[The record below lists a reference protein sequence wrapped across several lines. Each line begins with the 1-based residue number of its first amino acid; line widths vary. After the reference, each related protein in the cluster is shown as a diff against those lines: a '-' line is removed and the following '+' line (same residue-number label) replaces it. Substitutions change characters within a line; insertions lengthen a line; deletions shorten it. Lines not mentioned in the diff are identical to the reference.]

1 MGPWTAIRTCF
12 RKSFRGRARRAEY
25 WWFALFF
32 VTVIAVLVICPI
44 PGIAGFALLLAVFL
58 PLFAVGARR
67 MHDIGR
73 PGALYLI
80 GPAIT
85 TGFAKSF
92 QVKGRASRPEFWWF
106 TAFATLMAALV
117 AFADMALFPTGL
129 GHKAGVPEHIVAPLI
144 AHPLSWLAVI
154 LLAPASL
161 CVAIR
166 RLHDSNLSAAALVA
180 SVVSVLA
187 YAGLYQWTFQQAQ
200 PVQTSAFASVE
211 ELTADLDATS
221 DRLDRAAPALRA
233 LAWGSMA
240 LQILL
245 LLLCLR
251 PSSPH
256 TNRFGPL
263 PAGGPQ

>member
-1 MGPWTAIRTCF
+1 MTPVAAI
-12 RKSFRGRARRAEY
+12 K
-25 WWFALFF
+25 
-32 VTVIAVLVICPI
+32 
-44 PGIAGFALLLAVFL
+44 
-58 PLFAVGARR
+58 
-67 MHDIGR
+67 
-73 PGALYLI
+73 
-80 GPAIT
+80 

-240 LQILL
+240 LQVLL